1 MVEAQASGEEI
12 RHEAIKMATRMKSN
26 YPVILIGV
34 ILRKGNMKRSHGDSL
49 RNTTRNEGEHF
60 TLGSVLFC
68 ITLTLTLHFFLLRV

>member
-1 MVEAQASGEEI
+1 MVETQASGEEI
-12 RHEAIKMATRMKSN
+12 RHEAVKMALRMKSN

-34 ILRKGNMKRSHGDSL
+34 ILRKEDMKRSHGESM
-49 RNTTRNEGEHF
+49 RNTTRNEGEQF